1 MEDPLGFFSI
11 SFGPSSVTCPV
22 CSGQRSKKEAEY
34 ASHGFKEGSYRTG
47 RTVTVYCPACHG
59 VGKVKSFETRQRY
72 SECYK
77 CYGRGELI
85 YQTWNLYPDGN
96 RRSLK
101 SEKKVTCPHCGGKGK
116 FPEKPEYSV
125 VPLD

>member
-1 MEDPLGFFSI
+1 MEVPWAFI
-11 SFGPSSVTCPV
+11 SFGANAIISICAKTIEYTVWVQEINHCLVMYTILPV
-22 CSGQRSKKEAEY
+22 CRRPIRGELRRMLQI
-34 ASHGFKEGSYRTG
+34 
-47 RTVTVYCPACHG
+47 
-59 VGKVKSFETRQRY
+59 
-72 SECYK
+72 
-77 CYGRGELI
+77 YGRGELI